1 MEIRASFDALIPS
14 CSWPLQRSWPV
25 VAKMKPLQEPCPA
38 GTKPA
43 HGERINIIFCNGCNS
58 NLWLIIILILL
69 FGTEGFGCGC
79 GCNNNNNC
87 GCGGC

>member
-1 MEIRASFDALIPS
+1 MAQMDGPS
-14 CSWPLQRSWPV
+14 SP
-25 VAKMKPLQEPCPA
+25 KMIGPACDPCPA
-38 GTKPA
+38 GDMTT
-43 HGERINIIFCNGCNS
+43 HGERVIVMFCGNGCNS

-79 GCNNNNNC
+79 GCGNNNNC